1 VDALARG
8 IKSLRMTCCYEDY
21 HENPV
26 ALRDE
31 ANHRHNNAIKEGQE
45 STVSAQDR
53 FRMQRRTALL
63 ERFAHA
69 SMLSEEMENDRL
81 AGSRNYAQNLFPE
94 SSSEM
99 KVGWLRTIV
108 LPDLES
114 RWEKLKEEN
123 KTIFGKVWTSS
134 IVSPRLYGAHYDAV
148 AGYVLAKEG
157 LITTIAK
164 SLAPFKQLHTFAFVE
179 PEIDAWSRYE
189 TLFKEVGEEHGRLQG
204 CRSPYARGSKRDA
217 SSEAIAY
224 SGTMIGLDVALRAL
238 QRAEIHPTSF
248 AMPVPSI
255 GFQSFKT
262 SVSRYV
268 LSEVLTQTNK
278 LCLNHLSLRFLRV
291 GSSIDDRPTLTN
303 VWSRETPPPVHTEI
317 LLTNDS
323 FPSLRDLTLYFN
335 QVRSEN
341 EPGPSIHGCKAAELE
356 SLTIRYDPRF
366 EASANGILW
375 HEDCLNHF
383 HQSLKHLTIV
393 NAFCGNWNNF
403 FRDIAKAQL
412 ETLDIVIEDDVLG
425 MVRTK
430 VPSND
435 DVENG
440 LVCVQER
447 FKKAAEKVEV
457 RPDWVFH
464 LVKRVWKNQDDI
476 VDRLLDDSDEEGRL
490 IGKRTMMMT
499 RKLRNENKAY
509 VFEVRIIDTRDG
521 LESNHCT
528 HSNRTKVANWSCIVH
543 LSQKTMIANSSLMR
557 VIAVLIIPEFDLAL
571 TRQQCYPRY

>member
-1 VDALARG
+1 MDALAQA
-8 IKSLRMTCCYEDY
+8 IKSLRMTCCYEY
-21 HENPV
+21 CHENLV
-26 ALRDE
+26 ALRAE
-31 ANHRHNNAIKEGQE
+31 ADYRHHKATKEGAE
-45 STVSAQDR
+45 RTLSAQDR

-69 SMLSEEMENDRL
+69 SMLSEETENDIA
-81 AGSRNYAQNLFPE
+81 AGGRNYAERLRFETP
-94 SSSEM
+94 SEE

-114 RWEKLKEEN
+114 RWERLKEEN
-123 KTIFGKVWTSS
+123 KSIFGNVWTSS
-134 IVSPRLYGAHYDAV
+134 LVSPRLYGEHYDAV
-148 AGYVLAKEG
+148 AEYVLAKEG
-157 LITTIAK
+157 LITTIAS
-164 SLAPFKQLHTFAFVE
+164 SLSRFKQLHTFTFVE

-189 TLFKEVGEEHGRLQG
+189 TLFKEVGEEHGRSQG

-217 SSEAIAY
+217 SLETIAY
-224 SGTMIGLDVALRAL
+224 NGMMIGLDVALRAL

-248 AMPVPSI
+248 AMPVSTI

-262 SVSRYV
+262 SVSKYV
-268 LSEVLTQTNK
+268 LREVLTQTNK
-278 LCLNHLSLRFLRV
+278 LCLNHLSLRFRRTAE
-291 GSSIDDRPTLTN
+291 SIDDGPTFANTFG
-303 VWSRETPPPVHTEI
+303 SSPPPLHTEI

-323 FPSLRDLTLYFN
+323 FPSLRNLTLYFN
-335 QVRSEN
+335 QFRPEN
-341 EPGPSIHGCKAAELE
+341 GRGPSIQDCKAAELE
-356 SLTIRYDPRF
+356 SLSIRYDPRF
-366 EASANGILW
+366 EASAHAILW
-375 HEDCLNHF
+375 HEDCLKHF

-447 FKKAAEKVEV
+447 FKRAAEKVEV
-457 RPDWVFH
+457 RPDWVFD

-476 VDRLLDDSDEEGRL
+476 VDRLLEDSDEEGAFDW
-490 IGKRTMMMT
+490 
-499 RKLRNENKAY
+499 EEDDDEEE
-509 VFEVRIIDTRDG
+509 EV
-521 LESNHCT
+521 E
-528 HSNRTKVANWSCIVH
+528 
-543 LSQKTMIANSSLMR
+543 
-557 VIAVLIIPEFDLAL
+557 E
-571 TRQQCYPRY
+571 

>member
-1 VDALARG
+1 
-8 IKSLRMTCCYEDY
+8 
-21 HENPV
+21 
-26 ALRDE
+26 
-31 ANHRHNNAIKEGQE
+31 
-45 STVSAQDR
+45 
-53 FRMQRRTALL
+53 
-63 ERFAHA
+63 
-69 SMLSEEMENDRL
+69 MLSEEMEDHRL

-94 SSSEM
+94 PSSEG

-123 KTIFGKVWTSS
+123 KSIFGNVWTSS
-134 IVSPRLYGAHYDAV
+134 IVSPRLYGAHYDVV
-148 AGYVLAKEG
+148 AEYVLAKEG

-224 SGTMIGLDVALRAL
+224 SGMMIGLDVALRAL
-238 QRAEIHPTSF
+238 QRAEIHPTNF

-262 SVSRYV
+262 SVSKYV

-291 GSSIDDRPTLTN
+291 GSSNDDRLTLTN
-303 VWSRETPPPVHTEI
+303 VYSRETPPPVHTEI

-323 FPSLRDLTLYFN
+323 FPSLRDLTLYFG
-335 QVRSEN
+335 QVRSAN
-341 EPGPSIHGCKAAELE
+341 NPGPATHGWKAAELE
-356 SLTIRYDPRF
+356 SLSIRYDPRF

-375 HEDCLNHF
+375 HEDCLSHF

-430 VPSND
+430 VPSFN

-457 RPDWVFH
+457 RPDWVFD

-476 VDRLLDDSDEEGRL
+476 VDRLLEDSDEEGAFDW
-490 IGKRTMMMT
+490 
-499 RKLRNENKAY
+499 EEDDDDDEED
-509 VFEVRIIDTRDG
+509 EVEG
-521 LESNHCT
+521 
-528 HSNRTKVANWSCIVH
+528 
-543 LSQKTMIANSSLMR
+543 
-557 VIAVLIIPEFDLAL
+557 
-571 TRQQCYPRY
+571 